1 MKHVP
6 RRGRSPEIGVKVRGV
21 VTAELPVV
29 AIADSNEAVAETALV
44 LELEEE
50 LLEDELLED
59 ELLLDEL

>member
-1 MKHVP
+1 
-6 RRGRSPEIGVKVRGV
+6 V

-59 ELLLDEL
+59 EL